1 MNTLHLASRCP
12 RQDLMLLSLS
22 VSEERIV
29 VISSSEDSDAE
40 NSVSGSEVQ
49 PRTPASLHSRSQR
62 PQPQQVT
69 LRLALRLENI
79 PARQ

>member
-1 MNTLHLASRCP
+1 M
-12 RQDLMLLSLS
+12 
-22 VSEERIV
+22 

-40 NSVSGSEVQ
+40 NSVSGSEVR
-49 PRTPASLHSRSQR
+49 PRIPASPHSRSQG

-69 LRLALRLENI
+69 LRLALRLGNL